1 MSPWFGLFLPQ
12 LRMSFPTI
20 LERTLAAEAAGF
32 DSVWLM
38 DHLAAPAAP
47 EHDTFEGWT
56 LASALAVRTTTIR
69 IGHLVTCDP
78 FRHPAVLAKMAA
90 TVDVLSDGRL
100 ELGLGWG
107 SVERELETYGI
118 GAGPPGRRAARMR
131 ETIEI
136 LDLMFAGEP
145 FDHDGERASAPGRD
159 RPAPTG
165 AAAAATAAHRRRRAE
180 AHDADRAGPRR
191 LVELPDLRGR
201 PSRRAPPARR
211 QRPGLGAAP
220 DRARAR
226 TRPNATRP
234 WRLAERRFGG
244 WGGLIAGT
252 ATEVADA
259 LAAEV
264 ATGVEGFVIQL
275 TDFGDP
281 ETIDRFMTE
290 VAPERSSVSRGKPRS
305 GPRSTGSAQRVVTTL
320 PRV

>member
-1 MSPWFGLFLPQ
+1 MWFGLFLPQ
-12 LRMSFPTI
+12 LRMSFATI

-38 DHLAAPAAP
+38 DHLVAPAAP
-47 EHDTFEGWT
+47 EQDTFEGWT
-56 LASALAVRTTTIR
+56 LAAALAVRTTTIR

-107 SVERELETYGI
+107 SVERELETFGI
-118 GAGPPGRRAARMR
+118 GAGPPPARAARMR

-145 FDHDGERASAPGRD
+145 FDHVG
-159 RPAPTG
+159 
-165 AAAAATAAHRRRRAE
+165 E
-180 AHDADRAGPRR
+180 AHQLHAAIGRPRPVQLPRPPLHIGGAGPRLTMPIVRDHADWWNCPTYAVDR
-191 LVELPDLRGR
+191 LAELR
-201 PSRRAPPARR
+201 PLAGGARVSVQHPVGLANGPA
-211 QRPGLGAAP
+211 
-220 DRARAR
+220 DRDETVA
-226 TRPNATRP
+226 
-234 WRLAERRFGG
+234 LAERRFGG

-259 LAAEV
+259 LSAEV

-275 TDFGDP
+275 TDFGRP
-281 ETIDRFMTE
+281 ETIDRFMTD
-290 VAPERSSVSRGKPRS
+290 VKPSVG
-305 GPRSTGSAQRVVTTL
+305 
-320 PRV
+320 